1 MNKKLKIISM
11 ILFSI
16 ILTSCSFEGVKKNN
30 PTYNTNKKIKDDWY
44 LEYKLS
50 NDTFIKEVN
59 IDTAMKN
66 LQSNKGILILAST
79 DCPYCHYSLPVID
92 ELAKEYNFKN
102 IYYVDARTIDQEK
115 RKILNNFLGNIFKAN
130 SEGNILLKIPDIY
143 AIKEH
148 KILENYRESE
158 NNKENLKNKYR
169 KLFDILK

>member
-1 MNKKLKIISM
+1 MYKRLKIMLM
-11 ILFSI
+11 ILFSL
-16 ILTSCSFEGVKKNN
+16 ILSSCSFEGTKKNN
-30 PTYNTNKKIKDDWY
+30 LTYNTNKEIKDDWY

-59 IDTAMKN
+59 IDTAIERLK
-66 LQSNKGILILAST
+66 SDKGILILAST
-79 DCPYCHYSLPVID
+79 DCPYCHYSLPLID

-115 RKILNNFLGNIFKAN
+115 RKILNNFLGNIFKPN
-130 SEGNILLKIPDIY
+130 SEGNILLKIPDVY

-158 NNKENLKNKYR
+158 NNKKSLKNKYR
-169 KLFDILK
+169 KLFEVLH